1 MFANPSQPPNREIPT
16 LSLLFLVCFCS
27 FPNHFFSGV
36 GYETLTTFFTANAH
50 QNNMGLGTTTD
61 WWNGNQISNNYGP
74 APLQHDWSQ
83 KNNLWNPAASNTNS
97 FGVPQPI
104 PPPTVVPSAGGH
116 PIGHPPPPI
125 KPVFFALFLKNPL
138 VQLIHS
144 FL

>member
-1 MFANPSQPPNREIPT
+1 VA
-16 LSLLFLVCFCS
+16 L
-27 FPNHFFSGV
+27 FFSGV
-36 GYETLTTFFTANAH
+36 GCEMLTTFFTANAH

-83 KNNLWNPAASNTNS
+83 KNNLWNPASSNTNS

-116 PIGHPPPPI
+116 PIGHPLPPI

-138 VQLIHS
+138 VSVNS
-144 FL
+144 FFFCRPRSSKNIPALGLLY